1 MRFLQTV
8 KYLLSVSKVREEVDS
23 LNYMGFA
30 ALQMLENCP
39 KDFKSFTIRNILMDV
54 SARVERVNNLSPLSA
69 AAVGHHESVEPIQSR
84 KNWLKYLKYQGDWV
98 EDNRGSIMVVATVIT
113 TITFQNIA
121 NPPGGVWQA
130 NTTDFTDS
138 KGRNICSLGN
148 PCYAGN
154 AVFAYGGTTNM
165 RYLYFSISNTISF
178 VASLSV
184 TFLLISGFPIK
195 NKVCMSLLTLALCTT
210 LVSLAV
216 SYLVAFYM
224 VTPDALFEQEMSAF
238 FVQRCVMGSLI
249 AVISMVILTHAIRFL
264 FWFVKVRK
272 TSLVQHGR

>member
-1 MRFLQTV
+1 
-8 KYLLSVSKVREEVDS
+8 
-23 LNYMGFA
+23 
-30 ALQMLENCP
+30 
-39 KDFKSFTIRNILMDV
+39 
-54 SARVERVNNLSPLSA
+54 
-69 AAVGHHESVEPIQSR
+69 
-84 KNWLKYLKYQGDWV
+84 
-98 EDNRGSIMVVATVIT
+98 
-113 TITFQNIA
+113 
-121 NPPGGVWQA
+121 
-130 NTTDFTDS
+130 
-138 KGRNICSLGN
+138 
-148 PCYAGN
+148 
-154 AVFAYGGTTNM
+154 M

-195 NKVCMSLLTLALCTT
+195 NKVCMSLLTFALCTT
-210 LVSLAV
+210 LISLAV